1 MEGLQHIICIHLF
14 LKWYMFFKY
23 CICVTNDIWFY
34 TFKSYQR
41 LGEAAKWNTNV
52 DKGHP
57 LIFYHDPG
65 KHTEGSVTMYHQV
78 GSKGFM
84 KALSASFRSYRQRLI
99 FLMLKRRSFLRG
111 WRPFSVA
118 SISGNP
124 HSQCPWLFRPA
135 DRVMPQTEAWE
146 NLWFLMF
153 LSRFWS
159 TSLNVYWLKTTK
171 AQPRVW
177 SNWLSEKRAC
187 AEGLFA
193 GEVGL
198 VGFWN
203 QGTLEELVFI
213 WFEGFLLSFGFLDSK
228 GS

>member
-1 MEGLQHIICIHLF
+1 MEEHLDQFERAIFQENESAAASSAAPAPVPTASTSFAEAVGLERCMKKRSKRPLTQDMEGLQHIICIHLF

-153 LSRFWS
+153 LSRFWL
-159 TSLNVYWLKTTK
+159 TH
-171 AQPRVW
+171 
-177 SNWLSEKRAC
+177 
-187 AEGLFA
+187 G
-193 GEVGL
+193 G
-198 VGFWN
+198 
-203 QGTLEELVFI
+203 
-213 WFEGFLLSFGFLDSK
+213 
-228 GS
+228 

>member
-99 FLMLKRRSFLRG
+99 FLMLKHRSFLRG

-118 SISGNP
+118 SISGNQ
-124 HSQCPWLFRPA
+124 HSQCPWNSGLQIGWCRRLRPG
-135 DRVMPQTEAWE
+135 RI
-146 NLWFLMF
+146 
-153 LSRFWS
+153 
-159 TSLNVYWLKTTK
+159 Y
-171 AQPRVW
+171 
-177 SNWLSEKRAC
+177 
-187 AEGLFA
+187 
-193 GEVGL
+193 
-198 VGFWN
+198 GFWCFCHVFDWRMEVN
-203 QGTLEELVFI
+203 KNTSKWSCALGTGVDGL
-213 WFEGFLLSFGFLDSK
+213 WAW
-228 GS
+228 GSCRCRKAWLRRYATGSSSEFARSPVK